1 MMNKIK
7 SEKRLC
13 LICMEEHEVDT
24 VEVMETEIFKD
35 EEVSFTAT
43 YEYCSNANEYLESEE
58 MIKSNSL
65 AMKDAYREKAGLLTS
80 AEIIGIRR
88 KYDVSQKDFSEI
100 LDWGRATITRYENHQ
115 VQDRAHDDVLR
126 KIDYDPKW
134 FLEMLKR
141 AKERISEKAFIK
153 YYHEASE
160 QYKKKRNQYLMD
172 SIQAIY
178 ADLEDEDITGRAVLN
193 LSKVVEMINYLASKV
208 ASLHKVKL
216 MKMLW
221 YSDSLHYKR
230 EGRAIS
236 GLAYSA
242 LPMGAV
248 PEGYE
253 QIVLLDGVKYD
264 TVWYG
269 ENVGYRF
276 KTSPG
281 FEIKE
286 LTRSEVEALDDVIQQ
301 LGNLNTDEIV
311 HKMHEEEAYK
321 CTDSNCL
328 IPFSFA
334 ERLTID

>member
-1 MMNKIK
+1 MNKIK

-43 YEYCSNANEYLESEE
+43 YEYCSNADEYLETEE
-58 MIKSNSL
+58 MIKTNSL
-65 AMKDAYREKAGLLTS
+65 AMKDAYREKVGLLTS
-80 AEIIGIRR
+80 AEIVEIRR

-115 VQDRAHDDVLR
+115 VQDRAHDDILR
-126 KIDYDPKW
+126 KIDSDPKW

-141 AKERISEKAFIK
+141 AEERISEKAFIK
-153 YYHEASE
+153 YYYEASE

-178 ADLEDEDITGRAVLN
+178 VDYEDDNLTGRAELN

-208 ASLHKVKL
+208 GSLHKVKL
-216 MKMLW
+216 AKMLW
-221 YSDSLHYKR
+221 FSDYLHYKR
-230 EGRAIS
+230 NGVAIS
-236 GLAYSA
+236 GLVYAA
-242 LPMGAV
+242 LSMGAV
-248 PEGYE
+248 PEGYD
-253 QIVLLDGVKYD
+253 QIILLDGVKYD
-264 TVWYG
+264 TVYYG
-269 ENVGYRF
+269 ENEAYKF
-276 KTSPG
+276 NPASG

-286 LTRSEVEALDDVIQQ
+286 LIKPEIEALDDVIAQ
-301 LGNLNTDEIV
+301 LGNLNTNEIV
-311 HKMHEEEAYK
+311 HKMHDEDAYK
-321 CTDSNCL
+321 YTNSYCI

-334 ERLTID
+334 DRLTID